1 MRIRWGRILWI
12 VAALT
17 AAAGVAWS
25 FLPQPIPVETAQVT
39 TGHFVATVDESGKTR
54 IRERYVVTA
63 PLAGRLTR
71 IDLRAGDSL
80 GHHERITTIFPAPA
94 PLLDPRSRREAEERL
109 GAAEASHERAKA
121 MIERARAEA
130 EQSRAELERMRKLA
144 ERGIAAAQALER
156 AELAA
161 RLFDRALTAAELQE
175 HATGHELE
183 QARAVLARYDQGAKP
198 GEPWEVTA
206 PVAGVVLKVLQESET
221 VTTPGQALVDI
232 GDPQDLEVVVD
243 VLSTDAVEVRAGAEV
258 SIERWG
264 GPGNLIGRVRRVEPA
279 AFTKISTL
287 GVEEQRVNVI
297 IDLLSPPTS
306 RATLGDGFRVEVR
319 ITVFSLDDAL
329 IAPAGALFRVGDVWN
344 VYTVNGGRAELRA
357 VEITRRAGRLAA
369 VKSGLQAGDVVIV
382 YPSDRVTAGAK
393 VEPR

>member
-1 MRIRWGRILWI
+1 
-12 VAALT
+12 
-17 AAAGVAWS
+17 
-25 FLPQPIPVETAQVT
+25 VE
-39 TGHFVATVDESGKTR
+39 
-54 IRERYVVTA
+54 
-63 PLAGRLTR
+63 
-71 IDLRAGDSL
+71 
-80 GHHERITTIFPAPA
+80 
-94 PLLDPRSRREAEERL
+94 
-109 GAAEASHERAKA
+109 
-121 MIERARAEA
+121 
-130 EQSRAELERMRKLA
+130 
-144 ERGIAAAQALER
+144 
-156 AELAA
+156 
-161 RLFDRALTAAELQE
+161 
-175 HATGHELE
+175 
-183 QARAVLARYDQGAKP
+183 
-198 GEPWEVTA
+198 
-206 PVAGVVLKVLQESET
+206 
-221 VTTPGQALVDI
+221 I